1 MAGFE
6 PTYELHL
13 RVAGQP
19 HDLTLRGHGEPP
31 SEGDLAAWMQDG
43 RVVGLQVSQTAGRRP
58 HTIVGPHRAGPLPAA
73 RTGLPQAVVYA
84 DKRDISSDSV
94 DGGPRGLI

>member
-31 SEGDLAAWMQDG
+31 SEGDLAGWMQDG
-43 RVVGLQVSQTAGRRP
+43 RVVGLQVTQTSGQRP
-58 HTIVGPHRAGPLPAA
+58 HTMMVNFGKVVFAWLQQCGTEQG
-73 RTGLPQAVVYA
+73 RTE
-84 DKRDISSDSV
+84 
-94 DGGPRGLI
+94 